1 MKNLV
6 IVFLAL
12 IAVNLSAQTTDLQYQ
27 AHVPANTSGVEGTFS
42 AYLADSSFNED
53 SHINAFAFWYVEGMK
68 VQVNNGM
75 INVLLENIPDSILMN
90 HQGNIFV
97 YAYLN
102 GVNLGKLALHK
113 VPYAVSSRFSSR
125 SELAQNAV
133 NAERSATARRAGVA
147 DTSILALNS
156 LRSGVADSSV
166 RSAHSVHSALADSA
180 LNSRNA
186 SRSQISDSSL
196 IALEAVYS
204 RLSGFSAN
212 SAKADIADSAFYA
225 IQSNH
230 AYRSDSAQYSVNSN
244 HSVYADTA
252 LYSNNSGHSATS
264 TIASNLQDSVIVA
277 SHIKNGSVKLNALDG
292 GMSASVGSYAM
303 VGQNGLI
310 WAVNPHHYTNSVSL
324 HTIAPAT
331 LPNTSRYI
339 VSRVAVDYN
348 MVTITNPIMGQ
359 VVTIHNGSTAN
370 VVTLN
375 GLTWNI
381 DTFLSVVIPAGQSR
395 TLWYSGTNWMVIQ

>member
-6 IVFLAL
+6 IAFFAL

-27 AHVPANTSGVEGTFS
+27 AHVPAGNSGTESMFS

-53 SHINAFAFWYVEGMK
+53 SHINASALWYIEGMK
-68 VQVNNGM
+68 VEVNNGM

-113 VPYAVSSRFSSR
+113 VPYAVSSRFSTR

-133 NAERSATARRAGVA
+133 NAERAVMAGRAGTA
-147 DTSILALNS
+147 DTSILALRS
-156 LRSGVADSSV
+156 LTSGVADSSV
-166 RSAHSVHSALADSA
+166 RSAHSVNSTLADSA
-180 LNSRNA
+180 LNARNA
-186 SRSQISDSSL
+186 SRSIISDSSV
-196 IALEAVYS
+196 IALEAIYS

-230 AYRSDSAQYSVNSN
+230 AYRSDSAQYAVNSN

-264 TIASNLQDSVIVA
+264 TIASNLQDSVVV
-277 SHIKNGSVKLNALDG
+277 SRHIKNGSVKLNALEG
-292 GMSASVGSYAM
+292 GMTAPAGSYAM
-303 VGQNGLI
+303 AGANGI
-310 WAVNPHHYTNSVSL
+310 TWAVNPHHYTNSVTL

-359 VVTIHNGSTAN
+359 IVTIHNGSTAN
-370 VVTLN
+370 FVTLN

-381 DTFLSVVIPAGQSR
+381 DTFLNVVIPAGQSR